1 MQDTRIMDLR
11 LVETLCIRHGQM
23 IRPPYYWK
31 TTAGML
37 IHCKWRLPMV
47 LAAQTM
53 RQKQVKVVLTM

>member
-1 MQDTRIMDLR
+1 
-11 LVETLCIRHGQM
+11 M